1 MAEPMLRADVL
12 ALLSNCPVCGSAK
25 ADFTRWG
32 AENKSA
38 RVRFECAAVF
48 STFGD
53 DAIEVSG
60 QDHSCPMP
68 SRVAAAALEREF
80 SRGAA

>member
-32 AENKSA
+32 TEEKSA
-38 RVRFECAAVF
+38 RVRFECSAVF

-53 DAIEVSG
+53 AEIEVSNRD
-60 QDHSCPMP
+60 QCPAP
-68 SRVAAAALEREF
+68 SRVAASALEREF